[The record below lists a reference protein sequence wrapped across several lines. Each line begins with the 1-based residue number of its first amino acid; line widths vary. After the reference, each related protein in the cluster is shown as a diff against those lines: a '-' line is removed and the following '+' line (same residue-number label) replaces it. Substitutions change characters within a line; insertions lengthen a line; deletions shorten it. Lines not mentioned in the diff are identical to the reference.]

1 LLLAALVLAALAVVT
16 NALSHFASSTRL
28 PSERLSPAHR
38 WALIC
43 IVFGLASIIM
53 FAIIDYRSSTP

>member
-1 LLLAALVLAALAVVT
+1 LLLAALVLAALAVGANT
-16 NALSHFASSTRL
+16 LSHLAAPTRL

-43 IVFGLASIIM
+43 IVLGLASIIM